1 MIMNKNYI
9 KNLDNNIET
18 LNLEIDIIEKL
29 HNLGLNT
36 INDLWKSNRNYL
48 KENGLT
54 DKEINQIKIKL
65 QLLSIDLNK
74 KVYTY

>member
-1 MIMNKNYI
+1 MNKNYI

-18 LNLEIDIIEKL
+18 LCLEIEIIDKL
-29 HNLGLNT
+29 HKLGLNT
-36 INDLWKSNRNYL
+36 INDLWKSKRIYL

-54 DKEINQIKIKL
+54 DNEINQIKIKL

-74 KVYTY
+74 KVYTQ

>member
-1 MIMNKNYI
+1 MNKNYI

-18 LNLEIDIIEKL
+18 LCLEIKIIEKL

-36 INDLWKSNRNYL
+36 INDLWKSKRIYL

-54 DKEINQIKIKL
+54 DNEINQIKIKL

-74 KVYTY
+74 KVYTQ